1 MKIVHKKSKN
11 LFALPITGGSIR
23 SVEIRWA
30 QNRCRRTTQGV
41 MRVAFYFTFIAL
53 IKLVTNAQWN
63 HQGATMNQ
71 ATLTTTLE
79 PDAKSDLD
87 DLENRVQA
95 RLSGRIRDLR
105 LLSHDCGII
114 LRGFARTYHAK
125 QLAQHVVMTETQLP
139 ILANEIEVY

>member
-1 MKIVHKKSKN
+1 
-11 LFALPITGGSIR
+11 
-23 SVEIRWA
+23 
-30 QNRCRRTTQGV
+30 
-41 MRVAFYFTFIAL
+41 
-53 IKLVTNAQWN
+53 
-63 HQGATMNQ
+63 MNQ

-139 ILANEIEVY
+139 ILANEIEVG